1 MATIGAETGVYVVF
15 WFDPQKW
22 DPSDNRRKSS
32 TFTSAEEA
40 QQALSAQAAQ
50 VSAER
55 GVQIKA
61 VVFDGSLH

>member
-1 MATIGAETGVYVVF
+1 MATTGLETGVYVVF
-15 WFDPQKW
+15 WFDPQNW
-22 DPSDNRRKSS
+22 DPSDSRRKGS

-40 QQALSAQAAQ
+40 QQALSEQAAQ

-61 VVFDGSLH
+61 VVFDASLH